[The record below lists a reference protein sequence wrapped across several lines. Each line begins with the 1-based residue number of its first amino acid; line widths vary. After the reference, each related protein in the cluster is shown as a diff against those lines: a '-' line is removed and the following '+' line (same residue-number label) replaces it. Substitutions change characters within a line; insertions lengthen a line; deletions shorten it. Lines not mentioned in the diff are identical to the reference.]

1 MVHHLAPNGV
11 AGFVLANGSMSSN
24 QSGEGEIRKNLVEAD
39 LVDCMIALP
48 SQLFYGTPIPACLW
62 FLTRN
67 KKNGR
72 FQDRRG
78 KTLFINA
85 RKLGSLVDRT
95 HRELSAEEVAKIAS
109 TYHAWRGEK
118 ETGKYE
124 DLPGFCKSAA
134 SDDVKHQ
141 DFVLTPGPYVG
152 AEEVEDND
160 EPFEEKMKRLAATL
174 REQQADSAKLDVGIA
189 ANLKELGYGG

>member
-1 MVHHLAPNGV
+1 
-11 AGFVLANGSMSSN
+11 MSSPH
-24 QSGEGEIRKNLVEAD
+24 SGEDDIRRNIVEAD

-48 SQLFYGTPIPACLW
+48 PQLFYGTQIPACLW

-78 KTLFINA
+78 KTLFIDA

-95 HRELSAEEVAKIAS
+95 HRELSVDEIGRIAG

-118 ETGKYE
+118 DAGSY
-124 DLPGFCKSAA
+124 DDVVGFCKSVEIAELRQ
-134 SDDVKHQ
+134 HGHI
-141 DFVLTPGPYVG
+141 LTPGRYVG
-152 AEEVEDND
+152 AEVMEDDD
-160 EPFEEKMKRLAATL
+160 EPFEEKMKRLTSAVAEQFREGKRLNDTIAT
-174 REQQADSAKLDVGIA
+174 
-189 ANLKELGYGG
+189 NLKRLGYGA